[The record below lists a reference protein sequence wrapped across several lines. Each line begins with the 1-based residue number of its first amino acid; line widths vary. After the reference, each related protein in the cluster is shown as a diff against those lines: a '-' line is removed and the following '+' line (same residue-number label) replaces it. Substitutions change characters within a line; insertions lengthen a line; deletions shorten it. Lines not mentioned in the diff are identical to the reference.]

1 MPNATAIFCDIG
13 GVFLSDAWGTQSRR
27 KAAEAFNLDAPD
39 FEAAH
44 ATLLDPLET
53 GRITLD
59 DYLDRAVF
67 DRPRSFTKDAFKE
80 FMRAQSQPFPETL
93 GILSC
98 LAQTKKYFL
107 ACLNN
112 ESREMNQHRI
122 DRFSLR
128 DYFSV
133 FLSSCYLGI
142 RKPDDAIYRMA
153 LDIAQRA
160 PRESLL
166 IDDREIN
173 VEGAR
178 RAGMLTIHYQNP
190 AALRRE
196 LENYCVMI

>member
-1 MPNATAIFCDIG
+1 MPNPTAIFCDIG
-13 GVFLSDAWGTQSRR
+13 GVFLTNAWGVDARQ
-27 KAAEAFNLDAPD
+27 KAIEAFHLDAPA
-39 FEAAH
+39 FEVVH

-59 DYLDRAVF
+59 DYLDRTVF
-67 DRPRSFTKDAFKE
+67 DRQRSFTKEAFKE

-98 LAQTKKYFL
+98 LAQSKKYFL

-112 ESREMNQHRI
+112 ESREMNLHRI
-122 DRFSLR
+122 QSFGLR

-133 FLSSCYLGI
+133 FLSSCYLGV
-142 RKPDDAIYRMA
+142 RKPGDAIYRMA
-153 LDIAQRA
+153 LEIAQRA
-160 PRESLL
+160 PQESLF

-178 RAGMLTIHYQNP
+178 RAGMLVIQYQNP

-196 LENYCVMI
+196 LENYGVMV